1 MAQSQ
6 PNQPT
11 NTAILL
17 ILEQIT
23 ALQRSMLTTLT
34 TILSNQVKEMATE
47 ASIQAAA
54 DAIAAAITTLTTD
67 VTNLTAADTALDTAV
82 SNLLTYLQANPP
94 SAPIP
99 DALLAELN
107 AAQSALVGFH
117 TKAAAGVA
125 DVATQVSDLTNVVQV
140 PAGTTGATGP

>member
-54 DAIAAAITTLTTD
+54 DAIAAAIR
-67 VTNLTAADTALDTAV
+67 
-82 SNLLTYLQANPP
+82 
-94 SAPIP
+94 
-99 DALLAELN
+99 EH
-107 AAQSALVGFH
+107 AAQAAIAAEWALH
-117 TKAAAGVA
+117 AI
-125 DVATQVSDLTNVVQV
+125 
-140 PAGTTGATGP
+140 